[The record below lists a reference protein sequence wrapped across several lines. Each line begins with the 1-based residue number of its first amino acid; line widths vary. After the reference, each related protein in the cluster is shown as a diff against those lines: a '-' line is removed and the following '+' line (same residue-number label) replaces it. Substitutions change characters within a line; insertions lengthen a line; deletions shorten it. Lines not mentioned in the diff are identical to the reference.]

1 MKGKIILYLER
12 ERWFL
17 LITLLLF
24 AIAGLLYGYAP
35 VAMWFGFALA
45 AFSAVSNDSIQTIGT
60 FISSNEDK
68 KWWVLWLYVG
78 IIFIITVT
86 ISWVVYDGDVSYQ
99 RLSSKGFEKAPE
111 SFAYLQ
117 LVAPVVLLILTR
129 WRMPVS
135 TTFLLLSSFSTE
147 SEAILKVISKSLSGY
162 FIAFAVSIFVWIV
175 FANYIKRLQ
184 KGEAHFAWTVAQWIT
199 SGLLW
204 AVWIMQD
211 AANIAVF
218 LPRQL
223 NLLEFL
229 VFTSVIFFGLGF
241 IFFRRGD
248 KIQEVITEKTNVKD
262 VRPATLIDFVYAIIL
277 FVFQYVSTIPMSTTW
292 VFIGLLA
299 GRELASHYA
308 YELPEKRNLKKTL
321 RLIFKDIT
329 YTLIGLIIS
338 ILLAVLVNPTIR
350 KEFLQLFQ

>member
-1 MKGKIILYLER
+1 MKGKISLYLER
-12 ERWFL
+12 ERWFI

-24 AIAGLLYGYAP
+24 ALAGIVYGYAP

-60 FISSNEDK
+60 FISSNGDK
-68 KWWVLWLYVG
+68 KWWALWLYIGV
-78 IIFIITVT
+78 IFVITVT

-99 RLSSKGFEKAPE
+99 RLSSKGFEKSPE
-111 SFAYLQ
+111 QFAYLQ
-117 LVAPVVLLILTR
+117 LVAPIVLLILTR

-135 TTFLLLSSFSTE
+135 TTFLLLSSFTTE
-147 SEAILKVISKSLSGY
+147 SEAIFKVISKSLSGY
-162 FIAFAVSIFVWIV
+162 FIAFFVSIALWLV
-175 FANYIKRLQ
+175 FARFIKRIQ

-223 NLLEFL
+223 NLTEFL
-229 VFTSVIFFGLGF
+229 AFTIVIFFGLGF
-241 IFFRRGD
+241 IFYRKGD
-248 KIQEVITEKTNVKD
+248 KIQEVITEKSNVKD

-277 FVFQYVSTIPMSTTW
+277 FVFQYISTIPMSTTW

-299 GRELASHYA
+299 GRELATHYA
-308 YELPEKRNLKKTL
+308 YDMPEKRELKKTIG
-321 RLIFKDIT
+321 LIVKDIT

-338 ILLAVLVNPTIR
+338 ILLAVAVNPKIR
-350 KEFLQLFQ
+350 EEFFRLFQ